1 MGFHCGCGQLRFARV
16 VLNAHCQRFHLLY
29 DKHMHLLLPV
39 LLIFALVFGPGW
51 WVRKVMSRYSKP
63 QDRYAGTGG
72 ELARHLLDSNDLQQ
86 VKIEETTKGDHYD
99 PLDKVVRLTPE
110 KLHGR
115 SLTAITVAAHEVG
128 HALQDASNYP
138 PLKIRTQLVK
148 LTLPVQKLGAGIL
161 MAAPLIG
168 VITRAPAV
176 SLLMILGGFLS
187 LGATTLVHF
196 VTLPTE
202 LDASFKR
209 ALPMLEKDGM
219 LKPVDIPH
227 ARRLLK
233 AAALT
238 YLSASLA
245 SLLNIARWWALLR
258 R

>member
-1 MGFHCGCGQLRFARV
+1 
-16 VLNAHCQRFHLLY
+16 
-29 DKHMHLLLPV
+29 MHFLLP
-39 LLIFALVFGPGW
+39 LIFVFAFIFGPGW
-51 WVRKVMSRYSKP
+51 WVRKVMSRYSSP
-63 QDRYAGTGG
+63 ENRYDGTGG

-86 VKIEETTKGDHYD
+86 VKVEETDKGDHYD
-99 PLDKVVRLTPE
+99 PTEKVVRLTAD
-110 KLHGR
+110 KFNGR
-115 SLTAITVAAHEVG
+115 SLTAVTVAAHEVG
-128 HALQDASNYP
+128 HALQDASGYA
-138 PLKIRTQLVK
+138 PLKIRSQLIT
-148 LTLPVQKLGAGIL
+148 LTRPIERLGAGIL
-161 MAAPLIG
+161 MAAPFIG
-168 VITRAPAV
+168 ILTRAPLV
-176 SLLMILGGFLS
+176 SLLMIIGGFMS

-209 ALPMLEKDGM
+209 ALPLLERGNV
-219 LKPVDIPH
+219 LKPVDVPH